1 MVKIGRHGPQLA
13 QRRVLQKTNRVKQMS
28 LSNTTTKK
36 VVLRHYPDAHLQAS
50 DFSVDEVALPEVG
63 EGTFLVR
70 NIFVSVDP
78 MLRIFIDKA
87 PLGSKT
93 MPSLPLGTTI
103 PGAAVGE
110 VIESRHPDFK
120 VGDIVEGRFGW
131 QNYAVS
137 NGQGINRV
145 PKGFGKIENALAVGG
160 LPGFTA
166 YVGLEAAGGVK
177 PGQTIL
183 VSGAAGAVGSAVGAL
198 IKARGGRAVGI
209 AGGEDK
215 RRYLME
221 QVGYAAVADRL
232 SPDFH
237 AQLAEALPAGAN
249 VYFDNVG
256 GPLLAEL
263 MPYMA
268 RGALVLISGLMA
280 QYQGNKG
287 AGETDNLPAVLHAV
301 MGNGVRIQGF
311 SQFGQDAL
319 RPAFEQEICELLASG
334 ALKPEVHI
342 VEGIENLPQA
352 QVNLFDNSTTGKVVV
367 RVGTDPALQG

>member
-1 MVKIGRHGPQLA
+1 MVLE
-13 QRRVLQKTNRVKQMS
+13 
-28 LSNTTTKK
+28 NTTAKK
-36 VVLRHYPDAHLQAS
+36 VVLHSYPESNLKAA
-50 DFSVDEVALPEVG
+50 DFAVEDCPVPAVADG
-63 EGTFLVR
+63 AFLVR

-78 MLRIFIDKA
+78 MLRIFIDKM
-87 PLGSKT
+87 PLGSKS
-93 MPSLPLGTTI
+93 MPSLPLGSTI

-110 VIESRHPDFK
+110 VIESLHPDYK

-131 QNYAVS
+131 QHFAVS
-137 NGQGINRV
+137 NGQGVNRV
-145 PKGFGKIENALAVGG
+145 PHGYGTIANALGIGG

-166 YVGLEAAGGVK
+166 YIGLETAGGVK

-198 IKARGGRAVGI
+198 VKARGGRVVGI

-215 RRYLME
+215 ARYLLE
-221 QVGYAAVADRL
+221 TVGYDAVADRH

-237 AQLAEALPAGAN
+237 AQLAAALPDGVH

-256 GPLLAEL
+256 GPMLAEM

-268 RGALVLISGLMA
+268 FGGLVLISGLMA

-301 MGNGVRIQGF
+301 MGKGVRIQGF

-319 RPAFEQEICELLASG
+319 RPGFEDEVCRLIASG
-334 ALKPEVHI
+334 AIKPELHV
-342 VEGIENLPQA
+342 VEGLESLPQA
-352 QVNLFDNSTTGKVVV
+352 QVDLFEKSTTGKVVV
-367 RVGTDPALQG
+367 RVADLPGRA